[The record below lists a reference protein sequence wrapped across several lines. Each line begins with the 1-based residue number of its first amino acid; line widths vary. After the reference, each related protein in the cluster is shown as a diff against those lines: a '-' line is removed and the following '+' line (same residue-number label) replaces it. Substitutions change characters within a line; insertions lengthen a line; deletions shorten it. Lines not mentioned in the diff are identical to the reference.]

1 MLILPLHR
9 PLTRANFPIVT
20 TVILL
25 INLLVFFGLQAGDR
39 GRWMQAWTY
48 YKNSGMAEIEAP
60 LYREHLRSLDETE
73 ARADQNPEEA
83 EMWAEFMRL
92 SAASDEDFRVR
103 LERGE
108 LFASRVEYQRWLPFN
123 TQFRQLDRKSFTER
137 FVLRTDEPTAAAL
150 IVAVFMHGSLGHLVG
165 NMLFLV
171 IFGFLV
177 EGAIGRWRFLALYLA
192 AGLGGDAAHLAM
204 YYGQPGGALGASGA
218 IAGLMGAVSIL
229 WGLRKIRVFWWFGI
243 FFDYIRI
250 PAICLFP
257 FWLGWEIL
265 QLVLYPNSGVGYAAH
280 AGGLV
285 TGGLLAWLARRR
297 GWIREEA
304 LLEETDVAAQDPV
317 LQVLD
322 QAQRLIGEGRAT
334 EAERLLAPL
343 TSQFPERLDL
353 ALCRFRAAQSAR
365 APLSVRLLRAEAVL
379 AAAGADP
386 GSVREK
392 WRVLSSLGAD
402 QQQLSAPN
410 RAQLAEALIRI
421 NEGTEAIQLLRSLP
435 PDPALALPARWLRMA
450 HALQERRQPELA
462 ERALTALLNA
472 HAEAPE
478 AAKARFLLEQRGLS

>member
-9 PLTRANFPIVT
+9 PLTRANFPVVT
-20 TVILL
+20 TIILL
-25 INLLVFFGLQAGDR
+25 INLIVFFGFQAGDR

-48 YKNSGMAEIEAP
+48 YQNSGMAEIEAP
-60 LYREHLRSLDETE
+60 LYREHLRSTGETE
-73 ARADQNPEEA
+73 EDPGKNPEEG
-83 EMWAEFMRL
+83 ELWAEFLRF
-92 SAASDEDFRVR
+92 SAARDEDFRLR

-108 LFASRVEYQRWLPFN
+108 LFASSVEHQRWLPFN
-123 TQFRQLDRKSFTER
+123 TQFRQLDQKSFTER

-150 IVAVFMHGSLGHLVG
+150 IVAVFMHGSLGHLLG

-177 EGAIGRWRFLALYLA
+177 EGAIGRWRFLALYLG
-192 AGLGGDAAHLAM
+192 AGLGGDAAHLAL

-229 WGLRKIRVFWWFGI
+229 WGLRKIRVFWWFGV

-265 QLVLYPNSGVGYAAH
+265 QLLLYPNSGVGYAAH

-317 LQVLD
+317 LQSLD
-322 QAQRLIGEGRAT
+322 QAQRLIGEGRAA
-334 EAERLLAPL
+334 EADRLLAPL
-343 TSQFPERLDL
+343 TSQHPERLDL
-353 ALCRFRAAQSAR
+353 ALCRFRATQSAR
-365 APLSVRLLRAEAVL
+365 APLSVRLSRAEAVL
-379 AAAGADP
+379 SATGADP
-386 GSVREK
+386 GCVREK
-392 WRVLSSLGAD
+392 WRVLTSLGTD

-421 NEGTEAIQLLRSLP
+421 NQGSEAIQLLSSLP
-435 PDPALALPARWLRMA
+435 PDPALALPTRWLRMA
-450 HALQERRQPELA
+450 HALQERCQVDLA
-462 ERALTALLNA
+462 ERALRALLSA
-472 HAEAPE
+472 HADAPE